1 MLRLALILL
10 PLCATGAASA
20 AGPTDPGSAF
30 ARCEGRLAANVEFG
44 WLFGAHDPEADA
56 LRLTFSDL
64 EEATG
69 PAGSRAR
76 RDSRIRAK
84 TDQAR
89 LLADARFASD
99 DRRRRIAAATADAH
113 LRRCRALVLG

>member
-10 PLCATGAASA
+10 PLHVPVAAFATGPS
-20 AGPTDPGSAF
+20 DPGSAF

-44 WLFGAHDPEADA
+44 WLFGEHDQDADA

-64 EEATG
+64 GQATG

-84 TDQAR
+84 SDQAR
-89 LLADARFASD
+89 LLSDARFASD